1 MTTCN
6 ITAHPPRLPL
16 HHNSRLWA
24 WRPLLWHG
32 LPYKISTQTV
42 VTRWFGNDVNL
53 KCPVDAHRR
62 PESSYYMLRL
72 LARLITRLL
81 VTKQASIFHNS
92 NTAAP
97 GVQGKN
103 HNSPTQSVCF
113 TDNPTLT
120 TREFEPVEILFRK
133 SIPSGHD
140 CRDIWLVHQTIH
152 TYSLKYYLLQPY
164 IDRLVITFFGILYWS

>member
-1 MTTCN
+1 MPTGVQN
-6 ITAHPPRLPL
+6 
-16 HHNSRLWA
+16 
-24 WRPLLWHG
+24 
-32 LPYKISTQTV
+32 
-42 VTRWFGNDVNL
+42 
-53 KCPVDAHRR
+53 PVIN
-62 PESSYYMLRL
+62 MFRL

-92 NTAAP
+92 NTAVP

-133 SIPSGHD
+133 STSCTDGSVPTMIPSGHG
-140 CRDIWLVHQTIH
+140 R
-152 TYSLKYYLLQPY
+152 
-164 IDRLVITFFGILYWS
+164 